1 MSRRTIL
8 LLVGLYFVAALAF
21 SIFHVAAN
29 PFLPAIDASAVSKA
43 VGGAFLLY
51 GGAGLLPLL
60 SWALYRFKS
69 RYAMWPMLAW
79 AFIGITLA
87 YSFEI
92 GVRLERNVQI
102 AMLARNLALS
112 DAKLS
117 CLDSQHA
124 AKFRSQVGITEREV
138 LIYCGCVSEAMA
150 ASVTTDE
157 LTYIA
162 TNGKAPQPLQE
173 RAAQLGRPCG
183 SLFGRK

>member
-1 MSRRTIL
+1 MSRRTVL
-8 LLVGLYFVAALAF
+8 FLVGLYFFAAVAF
-21 SIFHVAAN
+21 SIFHVTAN
-29 PFLPAIDASAVSKA
+29 PFFSGLNTSTVSKA
-43 VGGAFLLY
+43 AAGAFLLY

-60 SWALYRFKS
+60 GWALYRFES

-79 AFIGITLA
+79 AFIGVVLA
-87 YSFEI
+87 YSFEL
-92 GVRLERNVQI
+92 GVRLERDVQI
-102 AMLARNLALS
+102 SMLARNLALS

-150 ASVTTDE
+150 QSATTDE

-162 TNGKAPQPLQE
+162 TNGKAPQDLQE
-173 RAAQLGRPCG
+173 RAAQIGRPCG
-183 SLFGRK
+183 SLFSSK

>member
-1 MSRRTIL
+1 MSQRTIL
-8 LLVGLYFVAALAF
+8 VLVGLYFLAAIAF

-29 PFLPAIDASAVSKA
+29 PFLTGLSTEAVSKA
-43 VGGAFLLY
+43 VAGAFLLY
-51 GGAGLLPLL
+51 GGAGLLPILG
-60 SWALYRFKS
+60 WALYRFKC

-79 AFIGITLA
+79 AFLGLTFA

-102 AMLARNLALS
+102 SMLARNLALS
-112 DAKLS
+112 HAKLS

-124 AKFRSQVGITEREV
+124 AKFRGQVGITEREI
-138 LIYCGCVSEAMA
+138 LIYCGCVAETMA
-150 ASVTTDE
+150 ASVTDDE
-157 LTYIA
+157 LAFIA

-183 SLFGRK
+183 NLVSR